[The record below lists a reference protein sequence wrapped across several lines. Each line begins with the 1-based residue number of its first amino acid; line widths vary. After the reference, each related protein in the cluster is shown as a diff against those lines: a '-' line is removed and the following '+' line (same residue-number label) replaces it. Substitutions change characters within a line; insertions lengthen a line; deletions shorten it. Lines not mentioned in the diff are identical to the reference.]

1 MLKSLKLIIFGLL
14 SYLVFMLVLAPA
26 SFWLR
31 WVELPPAV
39 QLGQVSGSIWQGEI
53 SQLRYQQLSFD
64 RVRWQLNGWALWRGQ
79 LKLQLH
85 SGSLQQTA
93 LPYVQANISYGL
105 SGMTLKDSLLRL
117 PVNTIVPLLQLPLP
131 VAAAGELVVDIQRFA
146 QQGKGC
152 AELQGAASW
161 NNAQLQPP
169 TGTWLQL
176 EAIHARLSCQQ
187 GQPLLVTDPANPLGL
202 AIDATVNTAGVLSV
216 DGTLKPAANLPA
228 EVHQAMQFVG
238 QPDANGRYR
247 IRF

>member
-14 SYLVFMLVLAPA
+14 SYLVFMLFLAPA

-31 WVELPPAV
+31 WLDLPPAI
-39 QLGQVSGSIWQGEI
+39 QLGQVTGSLWQGEI
-53 SQLRYQQLSFD
+53 SQLRYQQLIVD
-64 RVRWQLNGWALWRGQ
+64 RVRWQLSGWALWRGQ
-79 LKLQLH
+79 LRLQLH
-85 SGSLQQTA
+85 SGSLQQTS
-93 LPYVQANISYGL
+93 LPYIKANMSYSL
-105 SGMTLKDSLLRL
+105 SGVTLKDSFLRL
-117 PVNTIVPLLQLPLP
+117 PVNSIVPMLQLPLP
-131 VAAAGELVVDIQRFA
+131 VAAAGELIVDIQRFE

-152 AELQGAASW
+152 AALQGAASW
-161 NNAQLQPP
+161 TNAQLQPP

-187 GQPLLVTDPANPLGL
+187 GQPLLVTDPENPLGL

-216 DGTLKPAANLPA
+216 DGTLQPAASLPA

-238 QPDANGRYR
+238 RPDANGRYR